1 MGRYEKKLVKSE
13 NPSSKL
19 LGVARD
25 LFYRNGISETG
36 VAEIIETSGVSRT
49 VLYDNFGSKK
59 SLVLSTIQREGVEWR
74 QWFFSEISLSA
85 TTPIGKL
92 QQVFAV
98 LENWFTQKDYFG
110 CFFINSV
117 AGNAKDDDDYR
128 KLAAEHKQCLT
139 KFFFD
144 LAKDAHIEDSKR
156 FTDQLLIIIDGAII
170 CRMMNK
176 SISLQKES
184 EELLK
189 LMIANYTSEHSEAV
203 SG

>member
-1 MGRYEKKLVKSE
+1 MRRYEKKQPDIE
-13 NPSSKL
+13 NPSSRL
-19 LGVARD
+19 LSVARD

-74 QWFFSEISLSA
+74 QWFFSAISLSA

-92 QQVFAV
+92 KQVFSV
-98 LENWFTQKDYFG
+98 LEIWFTQKDYFG
-110 CFFINSV
+110 CFFINSI

-128 KLAAEHKQCLT
+128 KLAAEHKQCLIE
-139 KFFFD
+139 FLSN
-144 LAKDAHIEDSKR
+144 LAKDAHIQDSKR

-176 SISLQKES
+176 SVSLQKES

-189 LMIANYTSEHSEAV
+189 LMIANYTIEHSEAV
-203 SG
+203 

>member
-1 MGRYEKKLVKSE
+1 MRKYQKKLINTE
-13 NPSSKL
+13 NSSSKL
-19 LGVARD
+19 LSVARE

-49 VLYDNFGSKK
+49 VLYDNFGSKR
-59 SLVLSTIQREGVEWR
+59 SLVLSTIHREGVEWR

-85 TTPIGKL
+85 VTPIGKL

-98 LENWFTQKDYFG
+98 LENWFSQKDYFG

-139 KFFFD
+139 KFLSD
-144 LAKDAHIEDSKR
+144 LAKDARIQDSKR

-189 LMIANYTSEHSEAV
+189 LMIASYTSEHSEAV
-203 SG
+203 